1 MPKCAHEPPAPG
13 APNPQDHPAHLTPGQ
28 GEALPSSSFLADPIN
43 LGGKRAL
50 TCTEPVELLR
60 LPGAL
65 VSAVGSGLQG
75 VGCAVG
81 LAACCLHI
89 SFPWGTSKG
98 GFKLCKRDQLLL

>member
-1 MPKCAHEPPAPG
+1 MPKCARRPPAPG
-13 APNPQDHPAHLTPGQ
+13 APNPRDHPAHLTPGQ
-28 GEALPSSSFLADPIN
+28 GEALPSSPFVADPIN

-50 TCTEPVELLR
+50 TCREPVELLC
-60 LPGAL
+60 LPGTL

-89 SFPWGTSKG
+89 SFPLGHEQR
-98 GFKLCKRDQLLL
+98 GFQTL